1 MNRHNEDH
9 GISEQA
15 IQETIEA
22 QTAQRKKSKKKFKYT
37 DAELREM
44 ALKALG
50 VKNTATAAPAQQANA
65 A

>member
-1 MNRHNEDH
+1 MNHNIEGH

-22 QTAQRKKSKKKFKYT
+22 LTAQRKKSKKKYKYS

-44 ALKALG
+44 ALNALG
-50 VKNTATAAPAQQANA
+50 VKNTETAVPQQQANA